1 MQAREHGRAVRRPEA
16 VWGLAMIRFLL
27 ALLLLAGMA
36 GLARA
41 DGLDLA
47 EAARDAQNRGQTD
60 EAIRLYGEAIAAGG
74 LSAENLAVIYN
85 NRGIAYW
92 SKGDLDKAISSYDE
106 AIRIQPNYVEAYHN
120 RAMAY
125 NDGDRSEQAIKDY
138 DTAIRLQP
146 DDAFAYENRG
156 RAKLH
161 VGQLGPA
168 VDDLAR
174 AVQLDPLDGYTVLWL
189 HLARVWAGM
198 DDAAE
203 FSRNAGSLD
212 RLQWPGPLLDLYLGA
227 ASAEKV
233 RAAVAAAADPK
244 TRREQT
250 CEADFYVGAYEL
262 LRGARSEAKKLLQA
276 AADGCPP
283 YFLEAT
289 AAKAQLKRLGP
300 QP

>member
-1 MQAREHGRAVRRPEA
+1 
-16 VWGLAMIRFLL
+16 MIRFLL
-27 ALLLLAGMA
+27 VLLLLTGIA

-60 EAIRLYGEAIAAGG
+60 EAISLYGQAIAAGG

-92 SKGDLDKAISSYDE
+92 SKGDLDKAIADYNA
-106 AIRIQPNYVEAYHN
+106 AIRIQPKYVAAYHN

-125 NDGDRSEQAIKDY
+125 NDGGRSEQAIEDY

-161 VGQLGPA
+161 VGQLGAA
-168 VDDLAR
+168 VDDLSR
-174 AVQLDPLDGYTVLWL
+174 AVQLDPSDGYTVLWL
-189 HLARVWAGM
+189 HLARVWAGT

-203 FSRNAGSLD
+203 FSRNAQPLD
-212 RLQWPGPLLDLYLGA
+212 RLNWPGPLLDLFLGA
-227 ASAEKV
+227 ANAEKV
-233 RAAVAAAADPK
+233 RAAVAGAADAK

-250 CEADFYVGAYEL
+250 CEADFYVGAFEL
-262 LRGARSEAKKLLQA
+262 LQGARAEAKKLLQA

-283 YFLEAT
+283 YFLEAS
-289 AAKAQLKRLGP
+289 AAKAQLKRLGA

>member
-1 MQAREHGRAVRRPEA
+1 
-16 VWGLAMIRFLL
+16 MIRFLL
-27 ALLLLAGMA
+27 VLLLLAGMA
-36 GLARA
+36 GPARA
-41 DGLDLA
+41 DCVDVA
-47 EAARDAQNRGQTD
+47 EAARDAQSRGQFD
-60 EAIRLYGEAIAAGG
+60 EAIRLYGQAIAAGG
-74 LSAENLAVIYN
+74 LSADNLATIYN

-92 SKGDLDKAISSYDE
+92 SKGDFDKAIADYDA
-106 AIRIQPNYVEAYHN
+106 AIRIRPNYVAAYHN
-120 RAMAY
+120 RAMAN
-125 NDGDRSEQAIKDY
+125 NDKGRSDQAIADY

-174 AVQLDPLDGYTVLWL
+174 AVQLDPSDGYTVLWL
-189 HLARVWAGM
+189 HLARVWAGT

-203 FSRNAGSLD
+203 FSRNAQPLD
-212 RLQWPGPLLDLYLGA
+212 RAQWPGPLLDLFLGA
-227 ASAEKV
+227 ANAEKV
-233 RAAVAAAADPK
+233 RAAAAAAADAK

-250 CEADFYVGAYEL
+250 CEADFYVGAYAL
-262 LRGARSEAKKLLQA
+262 LHGAPAEAKKLFQA